1 MKDNNG
7 NNPTSYRS
15 IVLQGAGM
23 FAGVALAV
31 NLICWLSG
39 IPAVAAFVI
48 HVAVITPTAY
58 YIAQWLTKQADGVEK
73 VIGAAAAAAV
83 QAAVAETEPTSAAID
98 TEGRSE
104 TELASRTKEHFTML
118 AGAVQQVRSN
128 TEMAFYV
135 SDMIR
140 ETTIEVAKDNEQ
152 QASMVEMSSS
162 MIVEVANAIQHIAE
176 SADEVATAAN
186 ETSAKTATG
195 QQAIQTAVGQMNE
208 INSTVASLVDKMN
221 KLRESSHE
229 IGSFITIIREI
240 ADQTHLLAL
249 NAAIEAAR
257 VGEQG
262 RGFSVIASEVRKLAE
277 QSAQSAKQVAK
288 VIAFIQEE
296 TEQTVAS
303 TEQVAKVVEGGYK
316 AVNEAGDSFSFIQIS
331 IGEVAGQVQEVSSAV
346 EEIAA
351 STEQLTDTIRRTET
365 IAKKT
370 TSEMKNV
377 TQAVEEHHATLEQ
390 INTSAEHMN
399 RVSDELRALLEQ
411 YDETNSAK
419 AKASD
424 S

>member
-1 MKDNNG
+1 MRDNNG
-7 NNPTSYRS
+7 NNHTSYRS

-23 FAGVALAV
+23 LAGVVIAV
-31 NLICWLSG
+31 NLLCWLLN
-39 IPAVAAFVI
+39 IPAVAALVI
-48 HVAVITPTAY
+48 HVAVIAPSAY
-58 YIAQWLTKQADGVEK
+58 YIAQWLMKQAVRSGV
-73 VIGAAAAAAV
+73 VTGGANATAQE
-83 QAAVAETEPTSAAID
+83 QAEVAGTASITVTGDA
-98 TEGRSE
+98 EGRA
-104 TELASRTKEHFTML
+104 ELAEQTQEHFTLL
-118 AGAVQQVRSN
+118 AGAVQQVRAN

-140 ETTIEVAKDNEQ
+140 ETTIEVASENDQ
-152 QASMVEMSSS
+152 QASMIELSSS
-162 MIVEVANAIQHIAE
+162 MIVEIANAIHHIAE

-186 ETSAKTATG
+186 ETSVKTTTG
-195 QQAIQTAVGQMNE
+195 QQAIQTAMGQMDA
-208 INSTVASLVDKMN
+208 IHSTVASLVGRMN

-303 TEQVAKVVEGGYK
+303 TEQVAQVVEGGYK

-351 STEQLTDTIRRTET
+351 SSEQLTDTIRRTEK

-377 TQAVEEHHATLEQ
+377 TQAVEEHHVTLEQ
-390 INTSAEHMN
+390 INLSAEHMN
-399 RVSDELRALLEQ
+399 RISDELRALLEQ
-411 YDETNSAK
+411 YRAGNNSEQ
-419 AKASD
+419 
-424 S
+424 